1 MHFFQIDNS
10 CFARRIMLY
19 YELLLIYCLSEAD
32 TYMKVEMHTHT
43 SETSPCAHICAQD
56 VIKMY
61 KEAGYDTVVIT
72 DHYSKWVFEKNGAKT
87 PDEVTSHFLKGYKTA
102 LGCAETYDINVLLG
116 CEVTLTESPN
126 DYLLYGVNED
136 FFHTHP
142 FLYNL
147 SLEELSEIC
156 HNENILIVQAHPN
169 RAYCEPVNPALLDG
183 AEVFNGNP
191 RHDSN
196 NDKTYAWAY
205 EHDLI
210 MTSGSD
216 FHEKEDLALGG
227 IITEYDIKT
236 ENDLIQTLLSGDYS
250 LITPVE

>member
-1 MHFFQIDNS
+1 M
-10 CFARRIMLY
+10 
-19 YELLLIYCLSEAD
+19 
-32 TYMKVEMHTHT
+32 
-43 SETSPCAHICAQD
+43 
-56 VIKMY
+56 
-61 KEAGYDTVVIT
+61 
-72 DHYSKWVFEKNGAKT
+72 
-87 PDEVTSHFLKGYKTA
+87 
-102 LGCAETYDINVLLG
+102 LG

-126 DYLLYGVNED
+126 DYLLYGVNEE
-136 FFHTHP
+136 FFHKHP

-169 RAYCEPVNPALLDG
+169 RAYCEPVNPALL
-183 AEVFNGNP
+183 
-191 RHDSN
+191 
-196 NDKTYAWAY
+196 
-205 EHDLI
+205 DLI